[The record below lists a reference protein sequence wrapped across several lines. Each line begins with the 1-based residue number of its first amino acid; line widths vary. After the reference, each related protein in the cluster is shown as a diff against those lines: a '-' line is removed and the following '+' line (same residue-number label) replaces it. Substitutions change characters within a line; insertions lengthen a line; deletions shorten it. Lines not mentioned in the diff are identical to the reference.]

1 MHRRWTGAARG
12 RRTTMF
18 KRNVETNY
26 RLKMEVVRYV
36 PSEVDKKFPTLPLT
50 IRNFED
56 ESQTKMGITECVTHG
71 LLTPYP
77 SLHERG

>member
-1 MHRRWTGAARG
+1 
-12 RRTTMF
+12 MF

-36 PSEVDKKFPTLPLT
+36 PSEVDKKFPMPPVT
-50 IRNFED
+50 IRNYFED
-56 ESQTKMGITECVTHG
+56 ESQAKMGITECVTHG